1 MNNVF
6 TSIFSRPVFKVISL
20 IFLGLLVSFIY
31 LGFVASV
38 VPNKG
43 ASLTPAGQLR
53 VKVLPGSNV
62 ASTAKQLASQGVN
75 VSNIT
80 MQIVARGLFQ
90 GKKLK
95 AGVYDFPPGSSLATI
110 LFKMGRG
117 DSIKLSVTLV
127 EGWTFKQFK
136 SAIDSQLDLRKETKG
151 LSAKHILAKLDA
163 KEAHPEGLFFPDTYV
178 YEPGD
183 SDLMIYQKAYKSMRT
198 RLNDAWLARSSDS
211 PVKTPYDL
219 LKLASIVEKE
229 TGHPNDRGLVSAVFN
244 NRLKLGMKL
253 QTDPTIIYGLGDLFD
268 GNIRK
273 KDLLKDGPYNTYTRY
288 GLPPTPIAMPGK
300 DALIAAANPSN
311 SKALYFVAKGD
322 GRSAFSESLVAHN
335 EAVKKYQLN
344 NASSK

>member
-1 MNNVF
+1 MKNVF
-6 TSIFSRPVFKVISL
+6 TSIFSRPIFKVISL
-20 IFLGLLVSFIY
+20 LGLGLLIGFIY
-31 LGFVASV
+31 LGFIAPV
-38 VPNKG
+38 VPDKG
-43 ASLTPAGQLR
+43 FALTPAGQFR

-62 ASTAKQLASQGVN
+62 ASTAKQLASQGVQ
-75 VSNIT
+75 VSNLT
-80 MQIVARGLFQ
+80 MQIVARVLFQ

-95 AGVYDFPPGSSLATI
+95 AGVYDFAPKSSLATI

-117 DSIKLSVTLV
+117 DSIKLGVTLV

-136 SAIDSQLDLRKETKG
+136 SAIDVQVDLKKETKG
-151 LSAKHILAKLDA
+151 LTAKQILAKLDA

-183 SDLMIYQKAYKSMRT
+183 SDLVIYQKAYKAMQMK
-198 RLNDAWLARSSDS
+198 LNDAWEARSSDS
-211 PVKTPYDL
+211 PVKSPYDL

-229 TGHPNDRGLVSAVFN
+229 TGHPDDRGLVSAVFN

-253 QTDPTIIYGLGDLFD
+253 QTDPTIIYGLGDSFD

-300 DALIAAANPSN
+300 NALLAAAKPSN
-311 SKALYFVAKGD
+311 SKALYFVARGD
-322 GRSAFSESLVAHN
+322 GRSTFSESLVAHN
-335 EAVKKYQLN
+335 EAVRKYQLTN
-344 NASSK
+344 TQAK

>member
-1 MNNVF
+1 
-6 TSIFSRPVFKVISL
+6 
-20 IFLGLLVSFIY
+20 
-31 LGFVASV
+31 
-38 VPNKG
+38 
-43 ASLTPAGQLR
+43 
-53 VKVLPGSNV
+53 
-62 ASTAKQLASQGVN
+62 
-75 VSNIT
+75 
-80 MQIVARGLFQ
+80 MQIVVRGLFQ

-95 AGVYDFPPGSSLATI
+95 AGVYDFAPGSSLATI

-136 SAIDSQLDLRKETKG
+136 SAIDSQPDLRKETKG